1 METAESPYMATLED
15 AGGVPT
21 EHRMRAETRYSA
33 ALQKALAGPEN
44 VITAFRAFEAAEQA
58 EGEMGRDVQNLAK
71 AWQVACGIA
80 QQAGMRDLGEDT
92 GAYFEIRV
100 A

>member
-1 METAESPYMATLED
+1 MQIVESPYLVTLED
-15 AGGVPT
+15 GGGVPT

-33 ALQKALAGPEN
+33 ALQKALGGPEN

-58 EGEMGRDVQNLAK
+58 EGEVGRDVQNLAK